1 MLTHA
6 TYDTSSAEC
15 RPACAV
21 PIMVGQ
27 PNLPGLEELVGLI
40 REVFEHR
47 WLSNR
52 GRLLRRLEDELSRML
67 DARHVIAVVNA
78 TTAIQLVARACGLTG
93 EVVVPSFTF
102 SATAQALTWIGLTP
116 VFADIDPATATLTAA
131 TVEPVL
137 SPRTSAIL
145 AVNLWGNVCPVEELA
160 ALADRHGVKLIID
173 SAQALG
179 VTYHGR
185 PVGVFGSAEVFSLHA
200 TKIVHACEG
209 GLVVTNDDRLA
220 ATVRVMHSFGTDPSG
235 VVSTIGTNA
244 KMHEISAAMA
254 LAVLPS
260 LGEVIEDNRHKHQLY
275 RRCLTGV
282 LGISLREPSP
292 GTGSNYHYVVIE
304 VDASTAG
311 VTRDQVHEQLAAR
324 GIYTK
329 AYFAPGCHML
339 PPYRCAPH
347 LHTPRP
353 VPYTEALAARVLC
366 LPTGPAVTDTDVR
379 TVTDAI
385 AAIVA
390 PVGRVA

>member
-1 MLTHA
+1 MTHA
-6 TYDTSSAEC
+6 QHDTSSPEC

-27 PNLPGLEELVGLI
+27 PNLPVLDELIGLI
-40 REVFEHR
+40 GEAFEYR

-52 GRLLRRLEDELSRML
+52 GRLVRRLEEEVSRML

-78 TTAIQLVARACGLTG
+78 TTAIQLVARACGLAG

-102 SATAQALTWIGLTP
+102 SATAQALTWVGLTP
-116 VFADIDPATATLTAA
+116 VFADVDPATGTLTAA

-137 SPRTSAIL
+137 SERTSAIV
-145 AVNLWGNVCPVEELA
+145 AVNLWGNVCPVDELA
-160 ALADRHGVKLIID
+160 ELAHRYGVRLIID

-185 PVGVFGSAEVFSLHA
+185 PVGVFGAAEVFSLHA

-209 GLVVTNDDRLA
+209 GLVVTNDDTIA
-220 ATVRVMHSFGTDPSG
+220 ATVRAMHSFGADASG
-235 VVSTIGTNA
+235 AVTTIGTNA

-260 LGEVIEDNRHKHQLY
+260 LGEVIEGNRHKYELY
-275 RRCLTGV
+275 RRCLTEVAGV
-282 LGISLREPSP
+282 SVREPSA

-304 VDASTAG
+304 VDASAAG
-311 VTRDQVHEQLAAR
+311 VTRDQMHDQLAAR

-329 AYFAPGCHML
+329 PYFAPGCHVL
-339 PPYRCAPH
+339 PPYRSAPH
-347 LHTPRP
+347 IHTPRP
-353 VPYTEALAARVLC
+353 LPNTEALAARVLC
-366 LPTGPAVTDTDVR
+366 LPTGPAVTDTEVR
-379 TVTDAI
+379 TVADAV
-385 AAIVA
+385 AAIVSA
-390 PVGRVA
+390 VGRVA